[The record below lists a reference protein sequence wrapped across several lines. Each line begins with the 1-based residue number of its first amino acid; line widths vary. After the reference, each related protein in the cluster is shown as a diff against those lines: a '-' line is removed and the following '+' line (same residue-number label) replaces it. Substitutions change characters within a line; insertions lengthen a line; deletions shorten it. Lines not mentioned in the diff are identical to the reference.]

1 MEGEVGAGGR
11 AALREVQAGSV
22 SPARGAPGKPAP
34 AAATAPPEVED
45 ADEVRLGE
53 GVSSGDE
60 GTHHTALVHPLADRE
75 TSVGLAPPEVVRR
88 SADFG
93 AHPGAQAA
101 GQWAGRAAA
110 MARSIDLGR
119 RGWGGRARA
128 PGRRRPG
135 AVVGSGSEP
144 ELSDVELPPM
154 CGSGRAS
161 VRASGGFGVGNGG
174 GGGHAERMF
183 QREVIGV
190 HSEID
195 KLLGGLR
202 GELQTF
208 WFMNVA
214 EQPPVGEA
222 PGFQSLVEF
231 QQALERHIEDVDADL
246 QVLEERLRAV
256 DSDRRDLMDLLEDGR
271 REVARMEGE
280 IVEMKQETES
290 RVRGDETA
298 AAKMMAQIKSLS
310 DAALAE
316 KEKAIEASAL
326 AKDEAERASS
336 FEAQISEQTME
347 LSVANNRTKQLEGL
361 LGETKAALAE
371 KVERLTSSDMD
382 ARRLKA
388 LLEARSDEC
397 ERKQQE
403 LSAKVAELSL
413 AEEAIGQRDSWL
425 QEHKENVEGTRK
437 DYLEVKD
444 ALQSQQLRAME
455 MEEQIS
461 KAAAESK
468 AAAAAKLA
476 AARENAALQKQI
488 LLVTNDGDGLR
499 EELES
504 LRGSNEMLADELDA
518 MRQECSKL
526 QAERNTN
533 KAAIAA
539 LRQAEAELCH
549 KVEGMQEK
557 EREDTSLND
566 HLREQ
571 VATLQNLLS
580 RRTTEMEQSR
590 ESSEAKLKR
599 VMQESEASR
608 Q

>member
-60 GTHHTALVHPLADRE
+60 GTHHTAFVHPLADRE

-88 SADFG
+88 SAEFG

-128 PGRRRPG
+128 PGRRSPG

-202 GELQTF
+202 GELETWRNEF
-208 WFMNVA
+208 DSL
-214 EQPPVGEA
+214 
-222 PGFQSLVEF
+222 QSLVEF

-256 DSDRRDLMDLLEDGR
+256 ESDRRDLMDLLEDGR

-280 IVEMKQETES
+280 IVEMKLETES
-290 RVRGDETA
+290 RVRGEIVEMKQET
-298 AAKMMAQIKSLS
+298 
-310 DAALAE
+310 
-316 KEKAIEASAL
+316 
-326 AKDEAERASS
+326 
-336 FEAQISEQTME
+336 
-347 LSVANNRTKQLEGL
+347 
-361 LGETKAALAE
+361 
-371 KVERLTSSDMD
+371 
-382 ARRLKA
+382 
-388 LLEARSDEC
+388 
-397 ERKQQE
+397 
-403 LSAKVAELSL
+403 
-413 AEEAIGQRDSWL
+413 
-425 QEHKENVEGTRK
+425 
-437 DYLEVKD
+437 
-444 ALQSQQLRAME
+444 
-455 MEEQIS
+455 
-461 KAAAESK
+461 ES
-468 AAAAAKLA
+468 
-476 AARENAALQKQI
+476 R
-488 LLVTNDGDGLR
+488 
-499 EELES
+499 
-504 LRGSNEMLADELDA
+504 
-518 MRQECSKL
+518 
-526 QAERNTN
+526 
-533 KAAIAA
+533 
-539 LRQAEAELCH
+539 
-549 KVEGMQEK
+549 
-557 EREDTSLND
+557 
-566 HLREQ
+566 
-571 VATLQNLLS
+571 
-580 RRTTEMEQSR
+580 
-590 ESSEAKLKR
+590 
-599 VMQESEASR
+599 
-608 Q
+608 